1 MNATLGARRRARYF
15 AATAEVA
22 AVLIAVIN
30 PESMQASGFPVDASN
45 KRSTP

>member
-1 MNATLGARRRARYF
+1 MNAMLDARRRARYF
-15 AATAEVA
+15 AATAVVA

-45 KRSTP
+45 RSSMP